1 MWPLL
6 LSSIPLCIFVL
17 LSVYLLFVEFYY
29 SLEEYELDKKTVT
42 DTFAKYKAKYSV

>member
-1 MWPLL
+1 MK
-6 LSSIPLCIFVL
+6 
-17 LSVYLLFVEFYY
+17 VYLADNPQGKKGRNAY